1 MKRATIIA
9 FPVLLGLVTW
19 LTWPSVV
26 AQNLEPKRRISVD
39 EIGRSILLVGRLGV
53 PIGEKMEISGHWHF
67 PKVPQPKD
75 ASLRFSVT
83 SVNGSKLKEPI
94 QFNHAQLHVTDSER
108 RNVIPEFKRHHEL
121 ENQVWTLTAYE
132 TGIIQIVPNESQ
144 TKFPEFPIAAMPYYT
159 EPFTSQL
166 VAILKS
172 RDGTATR

>member
-83 SVNGSKLKEPI
+83 SVNGSKL
-94 QFNHAQLHVTDSER
+94 
-108 RNVIPEFKRHHEL
+108 RNRSNLITR
-121 ENQVWTLTAYE
+121 NSMSLTQSAE
-132 TGIIQIVPNESQ
+132 TSFLNSSD
-144 TKFPEFPIAAMPYYT
+144 T
-159 EPFTSQL
+159 TS
-166 VAILKS
+166 
-172 RDGTATR
+172 